1 MISCILCYVS
11 PLVSTIGSVRVE
23 GGSWGRGGGAQA
35 VLLAFVQW
43 PALSDFLVL
52 DSHCTFM

>member
-1 MISCILCYVS
+1 V
-11 PLVSTIGSVRVE
+11 VV
-23 GGSWGRGGGAQA
+23 GGAQA
-35 VLLAFVQW
+35 VLLAIVQW